1 MKQKDFIFNISLL
14 LFLNL
19 LIKPFWVLGIDIG
32 VQNSI
37 GAQQYGLYFA
47 VFNFTFLFNMLLD
60 MGVTNFNNRNIARH
74 NQLLTKHISGI
85 ISLKML
91 LAILYL
97 VISFLAAFLIGYKD
111 LQLKI
116 LFWAGINQILNS
128 FILYLRSNISALL
141 YFKTDSILSVLD
153 RFLMIIFCSILLW
166 GNITPQP
173 FQIEWFLYAQTAA
186 YIISIMIA
194 FTIVFNKAKPIKLT
208 WNFTFFRAI
217 IKKSFPF
224 AILYLLMSFYNR
236 IDSVMIERLL
246 PDSIASYQTG
256 IYASVFRLL
265 DSLVMIAYLFSVILL
280 PLFSKMLKNKENL
293 IPIIKSSFTLLFF
306 FSISVVV
313 ILITY
318 RVPVLQLLYKE
329 HIMESASVFKILIP
343 CLIPFSFT
351 YIFGTLLTAN
361 GNMRLLNISAIAG
374 IFVNII
380 VNIILIPLLQ
390 AKGAAIASL
399 STQTIV
405 CVLQVIIAFRM
416 LKIPLKTIP
425 YLNCG
430 LFVIALLFGNFLIN
444 HYFNFQLGYML
455 LITTVYA
462 GLIALMTNLI
472 PITFIKNLLKTKN
485 IN

>member
-1 MKQKDFIFNISLL
+1 VKQKDFIFNISLL

-91 LAILYL
+91 LAVLYL

-166 GNITPQP
+166 GNVTPKP

-194 FTIVFNKAKPIKLT
+194 FAIVFNKAKPIKLT